1 MRAPRPCGAVL
12 AYDTSVKA
20 TLRTTLGWLAAVL
33 INVGVVAFALGLL
46 LPRVGGT
53 APVLVTG
60 IALLIVGVAVG
71 AAWMFVS
78 RQPPR

>member
-1 MRAPRPCGAVL
+1 MRAPRPCSADL

-46 LPRVGGT
+46 LPRVGGN

-60 IALLIVGVAVG
+60 IALLVVGVAVG

-78 RQPPR
+78 RHPPR